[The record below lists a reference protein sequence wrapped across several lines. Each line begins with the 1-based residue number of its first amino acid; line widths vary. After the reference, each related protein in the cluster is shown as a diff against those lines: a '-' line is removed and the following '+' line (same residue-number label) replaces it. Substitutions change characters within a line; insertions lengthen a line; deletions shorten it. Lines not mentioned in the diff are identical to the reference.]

1 MLEWQLFHTYTYAYT
16 WLCSFYSCYLFLDT
30 LEMQNLTKSYMK
42 TLKEDSDLHKLLL
55 PAAAVQFTEIIGEGM
70 ISIYTLQN
78 EHM

>member
-1 MLEWQLFHTYTYAYT
+1 
-16 WLCSFYSCYLFLDT
+16 
-30 LEMQNLTKSYMK
+30 MQNLTKSYME

-70 ISIYTLQN
+70 ISIYILQN